1 MKEKEKIDTNDDDLR
16 ADYDPSGLE
25 GGVRG
30 KYFSRYQAG
39 TDGVAVR
46 AGLDDHRRFG
56 NGVHVMATATEL
68 PARTPEP
75 ADRLF
80 RISIQTYHR
89 MGELGLIAAS
99 DRVELLDG
107 LLVRKMT
114 KGPRHVTATHRA
126 FKILL
131 GRLPAGWHP
140 RVESPVEL
148 PQGPDGDSS
157 PEPGVVVVRGTD
169 DLYNHRH
176 PGPGDVLLVIQVADS
191 SLLIDRKGLRRFGW
205 SGVPMVWIVNLRNET
220 VEVYTGPSGPVDDPG
235 YAQKVT
241 KGLDDLLEIPLDGQ
255 AIGGLRVVDFLA

>member
-1 MKEKEKIDTNDDDLR
+1 VKNNDIEVKNDDLR
-16 ADYDPSGLE
+16 AEYDPSELR

-30 KYFSRYQAG
+30 KYLDRYRAG
-39 TDGVAVR
+39 TSLKL
-46 AGLDDHRRFG
+46 LDADPGRPD
-56 NGVHVMATATEL
+56 L
-68 PARTPEP
+68 

-80 RISIQTYHR
+80 RIDIETYHR
-89 MGELGLIAAS
+89 MGEFGLITPS

-114 KGPRHVTATHRA
+114 KGPRHVTATHRT

-131 GRLPAGWHP
+131 GCLPPGWHP
-140 RVESPVEL
+140 RVESPVEF
-148 PQGPDGDSS
+148 PQGPDGDSA
-157 PEPGVVVVRGTD
+157 PEPDVVVVRGDD

-205 SGVPMVWIVNLRNET
+205 AGVPVVWIVNLRNET

-235 YAQKVT
+235 FAQKVT
-241 KGLDDLLEIPLDGQ
+241 RGVDDLLEIPLDGRT
-255 AIGGLRVVDFLA
+255 IGGLRVVDFLA